1 MIKRIIGT
9 LVLLASLAVMALV
22 VLHRNEFSSMLFD
35 EQPAAAETPR
45 TASPEEPAPGP
56 EASPEMPDSPAP
68 AAPAEADS
76 VRLAE

>member
-9 LVLLASLAVMALV
+9 LILLASLAVMALV

-45 TASPEEPAPGP
+45 TASPEEP
-56 EASPEMPDSPAP
+56 EASPEMPDSTAP

-76 VRLAE
+76 VRLAK

>member
-22 VLHRNEFSSMLFD
+22 VLHRHEFSSMVFD
-35 EQPAAAETPR
+35 GQPAAARAPR
-45 TASPEEPAPGP
+45 MASPEEPASGS
-56 EASPEMPDSPAP
+56 EANPEMPDSTAP

>member
-35 EQPAAAETPR
+35 EQPSAAEAPR
-45 TASPEEPAPGP
+45 MASPEEPVSGP
-56 EASPEMPDSPAP
+56 EANPEMPDSTAP

-76 VRLAE
+76 VRLAK